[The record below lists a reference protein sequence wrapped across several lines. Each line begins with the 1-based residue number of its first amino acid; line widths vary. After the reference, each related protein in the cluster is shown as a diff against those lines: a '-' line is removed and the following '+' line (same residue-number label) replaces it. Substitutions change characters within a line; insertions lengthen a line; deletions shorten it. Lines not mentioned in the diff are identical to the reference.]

1 MPKMGEAQP
10 QASREDLKKM
20 GEAQPQASREDPKK
34 MGEEATV
41 PDLTTLPRLMQRNAK
56 ELGDRPAIRE
66 KDRGIWQTWTW
77 KQYQDQVR
85 DLALGLAALGFH
97 RSDRLSVIGDN
108 RPRLYWAQ
116 VAAQCLGGVPVPVY
130 QDSIAKEL
138 AFVWNHAECA
148 VIVAEDQ
155 EQVDKVMAL
164 KAELPALRLVV
175 YDDPRG
181 MTHYKHDWL
190 RSYQSVQEL
199 GREFSAKN
207 PGYFEAE
214 IDKGKPED
222 VAIICYTS
230 GTTGN
235 PKGVMLTHANA
246 LALADAFRQADDVR
260 PEDDALA
267 YLPMAW
273 AGDAAYTLFL
283 SLVVGFCANCP
294 ESPETV
300 QRDLR
305 ELGPTTVLAPPRIW
319 ENMLTSVQVKA
330 ADAPALKRWV
340 FERFRGAA
348 ERAEILRADGKP
360 VPMSLRLA
368 CMLGNVLVYTPIRDQ
383 LGLRRAKWALTGGAP
398 LGPDTFRFFR
408 SIGVNL
414 KQVYG
419 STETTGLVSLQPSA
433 EANPTTAG
441 RPCPGIEVKIA
452 ERGEVLVK
460 GAGVFCGYL
469 KNDEATREVIDPE
482 GWFHT
487 GDAGFIDPRGHL
499 VIIDRAKDVGSLAD
513 GSPFAPQFVENK
525 LKFSPYIREAVA
537 FGDQKPFVVAMIA
550 IDMNTVGNW
559 AERRSLA
566 YTSYMDLSQ
575 KPEVRE
581 LIAEEIR
588 KGNETLPDAAKIR
601 RFLLLTKDLEA
612 DDAEMTRTRKVRR
625 RFVAEKYASVI
636 DAFYSG
642 ASEVELTTTITYEDG
657 RQASIQSRARIEYV
671 EGAPAHV

>member
-1 MPKMGEAQP
+1 MEGPVAESTLARLLQKNA
-10 QASREDLKKM
+10 RDL
-20 GEAQPQASREDPKK
+20 R
-34 MGEEATV
+34 
-41 PDLTTLPRLMQRNAK
+41 
-56 ELGDRPAIRE
+56 DRPAIRE

-77 KQYQDQVR
+77 RQYHDEVR
-85 DLALGLAALGFH
+85 DFALGLAALGFK
-97 RSDRLSVIGDN
+97 RGERLSVIGDN

-138 AFVWNHAECA
+138 AFVWNHAECS

-155 EQVDKVMAL
+155 EQIDKVQGL
-164 KAELPALRLVV
+164 KDQLTALRLVI

-181 MTHYKHDWL
+181 MLHYKHDWL

-199 GREFSAKN
+199 GREFAAKH

-214 IDKGKPED
+214 IEKGKPED

-246 LALADAFRQADDVR
+246 IALAEAFRKADDVR

-319 ENMLTSVQVKA
+319 ENMLTAVQVKA
-330 ADAPALKRWV
+330 ADAPALKRWI
-340 FERFRGAA
+340 FETFRSTA

-360 VPMSLRLA
+360 VPILLRLA
-368 CMLGNVLVYTPIRDQ
+368 CMIGNVLVYTPIRDQ
-383 LGLRRAKWALTGGAP
+383 LGLRRTKWALTGGAP

-419 STETTGLVSLQPSA
+419 STETTGLVSLQPSS

-452 ERGEVLVK
+452 DRGEVLVRGPVIFK
-460 GAGVFCGYL
+460 GYL
-469 KNDEATREVIDPE
+469 KNEEATREVIDAD
-482 GWFHT
+482 GWFRT
-487 GDAGFIDPRGHL
+487 GDAGFVDPRGHL
-499 VIIDRAKDVGSLAD
+499 VIIDRAKDVGALQD
-513 GSPFAPQFVENK
+513 GTPFAPQFIENK
-525 LKFSPYIREAVA
+525 LKFSPFIREAVA
-537 FGDQKPFVVAMIA
+537 FGNDRAFITAMIA
-550 IDMNTVGNW
+550 IDLNTVGNW
-559 AERRSLA
+559 AERRGIP
-566 YTSYMDLSQ
+566 YTSYADLSQ
-575 KPEVRE
+575 KPEVCDVIR
-581 LIAEEIR
+581 EEIR
-588 KGNETLPDAAKIR
+588 KGNETLPESTRIR

-625 RFVAEKYASVI
+625 SFVAEKYAAVI

-642 ASEVELTTTITYEDG
+642 GHAVELETAITYEDG
-657 RQASIQSRARIEYV
+657 RQGVMKSRVQV
-671 EGAPAHV
+671 EDVDTRAVAHV

>member
-1 MPKMGEAQP
+1 VTE
-10 QASREDLKKM
+10 
-20 GEAQPQASREDPKK
+20 
-34 MGEEATV
+34 
-41 PDLTTLPRLMQRNAK
+41 TTLSRLLLRNAR
-56 ELGDRPAIRE
+56 EFRDRPAIRE

-77 KQYQDQVR
+77 AQYHAEVR
-85 DLALGLAALGFH
+85 DFALGLAALGFK
-97 RSDRLSVIGDN
+97 RGERLSVIGDN

-116 VAAQCLGGVPVPVY
+116 VAAQCLGGVPVPVF

-155 EQVDKVMAL
+155 EQVDKVLAL
-164 KAELPALRLVV
+164 RDELPSLRLVV

-181 MTHYKHDWL
+181 MLRYKHEWL

-199 GREFSAKN
+199 GREFGATH
-207 PGYFEAE
+207 PGYVDAE
-214 IDKGKPED
+214 IEKGKPED

-235 PKGVMLTHANA
+235 PKGVMLTHGNA
-246 LALADAFRQADDVR
+246 LALAEAFRKADDVR

-319 ENMLTSVQVKA
+319 ENMLTGVQVKA
-330 ADAPALKRWV
+330 ADSPALKRWI
-340 FERFRGAA
+340 FERFRAVA

-360 VPMSLRLA
+360 IPLGLRLA
-368 CMLGNVLVYTPIRDQ
+368 CMLGEVLVYTPIRDQ

-419 STETTGLVSLQPSA
+419 STETTGLVSLQPSS

-452 ERGEVLVK
+452 ERGEVLVRGPVIFK
-460 GAGVFCGYL
+460 GYL
-469 KNDEATREVIDPE
+469 KNEEATREVIDPE
-482 GWFHT
+482 GWFRT
-487 GDAGFIDPRGHL
+487 GDAGFVDPRGHL
-499 VIIDRAKDVGSLAD
+499 VIIDRAKDVGALQD
-513 GSPFAPQFVENK
+513 GTPFAPQFIENK
-525 LKFSPYIREAVA
+525 LKFSPFIREAVA
-537 FGDQKPFVVAMIA
+537 FGHERPFVTAMIA
-550 IDMNTVGNW
+550 IDLNTVGNW
-559 AERRSLA
+559 AERRGLA
-566 YTSYMDLSQ
+566 YTSYADLSQ

-581 LIAEEIR
+581 VIREEIR
-588 KGNETLPDAAKIR
+588 KGNETLPEASKIR
-601 RFLLLTKDLEA
+601 RFLLLAKDLEA

-625 RFVAEKYASVI
+625 RFVAEKYAPVV

-642 ASEVELTTTITYEDG
+642 GHDVELASAITFEDG
-657 RQASIQSRARIEYV
+657 RQATMKSRVHVEDVEAEVAAR
-671 EGAPAHV
+671 A

>member
-1 MPKMGEAQP
+1 MP
-10 QASREDLKKM
+10 
-20 GEAQPQASREDPKK
+20 
-34 MGEEATV
+34 EAT
-41 PDLTTLPRLMQRNAK
+41 TLARMLRRNARD
-56 ELGDRPAIRE
+56 LRDRPAIRE

-77 KQYQDQVR
+77 GQYYEQVR
-85 DLALGLAALGFH
+85 DFALGLVALGFK
-97 RSDRLSVIGDN
+97 RGERLSVIGDN

-138 AFVWNHAECA
+138 AFVWNHAECP

-155 EQVDKVMAL
+155 EQVDKVL
-164 KAELPALRLVV
+164 GLRDQLPALRLVV

-181 MTHYKHDWL
+181 LVHYKHEWL
-190 RSYQSVQEL
+190 RSYQEVQEL
-199 GREFSAKN
+199 GRAFAARH
-207 PGYFEAE
+207 PHDFDAE
-214 IDKGKPED
+214 IEKGKPED

-235 PKGVMLTHANA
+235 PKGVMLTNTNA
-246 LALADAFRQADDVR
+246 IGIADAFRRAEDVR
-260 PEDDALA
+260 ADDDALA

-283 SLVVGFCANCP
+283 SLVVGFCSNCP

-319 ENMLTSVQVKA
+319 ENMLTGVQVKA

-340 FERFRGAA
+340 FERFRAAA
-348 ERAEILRADGKP
+348 ERAEILRSDGKP
-360 VPMSLRLA
+360 IPLGLRLA

-383 LGLRRAKWALTGGAP
+383 LGLRRARWALTGGAP

-452 ERGEVLVK
+452 DRGEVLVRGPVIFK
-460 GAGVFCGYL
+460 GYL
-469 KNDEATREVIDPE
+469 KNEEATREVIDPE
-482 GWFHT
+482 GWFRT
-487 GDAGFIDPRGHL
+487 GDAGFMDPRGHL
-499 VIIDRAKDVGSLAD
+499 VIIDRAKDVGALRD
-513 GSPFAPQFVENK
+513 GTPFAPQFIENK
-525 LKFSPYIREAVA
+525 LKFSPFIREAVA
-537 FGDQKPFVVAMIA
+537 FGNEYPFVSAMVA
-550 IDMNTVGNW
+550 IDLNTVGNW
-559 AERRSLA
+559 AERRGIP
-566 YTSYMDLSQ
+566 YTSYLDLSQ
-575 KPEVRE
+575 KPEVCD
-581 LIAEEIR
+581 LIREEIR
-588 KGNETLPDAAKIR
+588 KGNETLPASTRIR

-625 RFVAEKYASVI
+625 KFVAEKYASVI
-636 DAFYSG
+636 DAFYAG
-642 ASEVELTTTITYEDG
+642 GHAVELEASITYEDG
-657 RQASIQSRARIEYV
+657 RTAIMKSHVRVEDVEAETTARV
-671 EGAPAHV
+671 

>member
-1 MPKMGEAQP
+1 VA
-10 QASREDLKKM
+10 
-20 GEAQPQASREDPKK
+20 
-34 MGEEATV
+34 
-41 PDLTTLPRLMQRNAK
+41 DLTTLPRLLQRNAR
-56 ELGDRPAIRE
+56 EHGNRPAIRE
-66 KDRGIWQTWTW
+66 KDRGIWQSWTW
-77 KQYQDQVR
+77 REYHDQVR
-85 DLALGLAALGFH
+85 DLALGLAALGFK
-97 RSDRLSVIGDN
+97 RGDRLSVIGDN

-138 AFVWNHAECA
+138 AYVWNHAEVS

-155 EQVDKVMAL
+155 EQVDKILAL
-164 KAELPALRLVV
+164 RSELSTLRLVV

-181 MTHYKHDWL
+181 IGGYRHDWL
-190 RSYQSVQEL
+190 KSYQDVQDL
-199 GREFSAKN
+199 GRKYGAEH
-207 PGYFEAE
+207 PGFFESE
-214 IDKGKPED
+214 IEKGRPDD

-235 PKGVMLTHANA
+235 PKGAMLSHDNAIGVARTFQKESRLTH
-246 LALADAFRQADDVR
+246 
-260 PEDDALA
+260 EDTSLA

-273 AGDAAYTLFL
+273 AGDSVYTLFA
-283 SLVVGFCANCP
+283 SLEVGFCANCP

-305 ELGPTTVLAPPRIW
+305 ELGPSTLLAPPRIW
-319 ENMLTSVQVKA
+319 ENMLTAVQVRA
-330 ADAPALKRWV
+330 NDATPLKRRT
-340 FERFRGAA
+340 FEYFRSVA

-360 VPMSLRLA
+360 VPTGLRLA
-368 CMLGNVLVYTPIRDQ
+368 TALGEFFVYGPVRDQ
-383 LGLRRAKWALTGGAP
+383 LGLRQAKWALTGGAP

-419 STETTGLVSLQPSA
+419 STETTGLVSLQPDR

-441 RPCPGIEVKIA
+441 RPVSGVEVKIGD
-452 ERGEVLVK
+452 RGEVLVR
-460 GAGVFCGYL
+460 GCAVFKGYL
-469 KNDEATREVIDPE
+469 KNQEATREVIDSD

-499 VIIDRAKDVGSLAD
+499 VIIDRAKDVGALAD
-513 GSPFAPQFVENK
+513 GTPFAPQFIENK

-537 FGDQKPFVVAMIA
+537 FGHERPFVTAMVA
-550 IDMNTVGNW
+550 IDLNTVGNW
-559 AERRSLA
+559 AERRGIP

-575 KPEVRE
+575 KAEIRE
-581 LIAEEIR
+581 LIGEEIA
-588 KGNETLPDAAKIR
+588 KGNATLPESTKVR

-625 RFVAEKYASVI
+625 RFIFEKYAPVI
-636 DAFYSG
+636 EAFYGG
-642 ASEVELTTTITYEDG
+642 ADEVGLSTMITYEDG
-657 RQASIQSRARIEYV
+657 RQSTIQSRVRIADV
-671 EGAPAHV
+671 EGVPARV